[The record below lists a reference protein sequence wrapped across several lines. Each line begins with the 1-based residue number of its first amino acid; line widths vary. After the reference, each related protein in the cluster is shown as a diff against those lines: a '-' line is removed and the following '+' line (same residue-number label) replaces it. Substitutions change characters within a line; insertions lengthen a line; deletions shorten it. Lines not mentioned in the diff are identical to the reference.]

1 MGMFLTLQ
9 LCLDNSNNANNKWQW
24 LGQNSMP
31 HHWQLATLFGVAHI
45 DTNADAHPHAFMQ
58 LVFGSSVVSFSSSSP
73 PSRLCAYIYL
83 PSVQWLWST
92 CHGGRRQ
99 QLKRQRH
106 RLVRGV
112 KLAGILG
119 LRQVQ
124 INNDNRHQTADNSHQ
139 TTTTSRCCTLCK
151 QRDPQTEDQTQTQ
164 SHHRQ
169 SEAESK
175 HQIDLSIRWKTAKV
189 AHTFHWHLKVIW
201 IYAAT
206 YI

>member
-1 MGMFLTLQ
+1 MPTTNGNDLAKIACHIIGNSQ
-9 LCLDNSNNANNKWQW
+9 LSSESRTSTQM
-24 LGQNSMP
+24 QMP
-31 HHWQLATLFGVAHI
+31 ILMHLCSL
-45 DTNADAHPHAFMQ
+45 
-58 LVFGSSVVSFSSSSP
+58 SSDPLLWASPPPPP

-169 SEAESK
+169 SEAQSK

-189 AHTFHWHLKVIW
+189 AHTFRWHLKVIW

>member
-1 MGMFLTLQ
+1 
-9 LCLDNSNNANNKWQW
+9 
-24 LGQNSMP
+24 MP
-31 HHWQLATLFGVAHI
+31 HHWQLATLFGVAHR
-45 DTNADAHPHAFMQ
+45 HKCRCP
-58 LVFGSSVVSFSSSSP
+58 SSCIYAACLRILCCEPPLLFASPFSSL
-73 PSRLCAYIYL
+73 RIYL
-83 PSVQWLWST
+83 FAKCSMALIDVP
-92 CHGGRRQ
+92 RRQ

-164 SHHRQ
+164 SHHSQRRSRNTKLICQ
-169 SEAESK
+169 SVGK
-175 HQIDLSIRWKTAKV
+175 PQKL
-189 AHTFHWHLKVIW
+189 HTHFAGI
-201 IYAAT
+201 
-206 YI
+206 

>member
-1 MGMFLTLQ
+1 MPTTNGNDLAKIACHIIGNSQ
-9 LCLDNSNNANNKWQW
+9 LS
-24 LGQNSMP
+24 SESR
-31 HHWQLATLFGVAHI
+31 I

-58 LVFGSSVVSFSSSSP
+58 LVFGSSVVSLLSSSP
-73 PSRLCAYIYL
+73 LCIPFSFLRIYL
-83 PSVQWLWST
+83 FAKCSMALIDVP
-92 CHGGRRQ
+92 RRQ
-99 QLKRQRH
+99 QLKRQRQRH

-164 SHHRQ
+164 SHHSQRRSRNTKLICQ
-169 SEAESK
+169 SVGKPQKLRTHFAG
-175 HQIDLSIRWKTAKV
+175 I
-189 AHTFHWHLKVIW
+189 
-201 IYAAT
+201 
-206 YI
+206 